1 VANPF
6 ISTHF
11 FSWGILFFQNRQN
24 NSPLT
29 RVSAGIYNIIFSI
42 ATGMFPFPFLSHPS
56 VCTRRSML
64 GDECMSGPGKMG
76 SMLSDVL

>member
-1 VANPF
+1 MAN
-6 ISTHF
+6 HF
-11 FSWGILFFQNRQN
+11 TSKHIFSLGILFFQNIQN

-42 ATGMFPFPFLSHPS
+42 ATGMFPFLFLSFPS